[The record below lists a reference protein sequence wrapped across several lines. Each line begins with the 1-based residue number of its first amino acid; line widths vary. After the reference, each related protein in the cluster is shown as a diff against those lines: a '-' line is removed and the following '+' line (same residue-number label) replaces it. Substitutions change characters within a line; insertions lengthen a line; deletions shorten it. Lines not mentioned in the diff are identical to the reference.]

1 MKCKRFAVGK
11 THEMLFS
18 RSITFDD
25 EELGRVAVAAKV
37 SSAFPTAEK
46 QFIEKLRSGDGEAFD
61 LLISRYSNDVYSL
74 LCRLTEDPEEAGDLT
89 QETFLSALKAVRS
102 FRGESELKTW
112 LFRIAINHSRNRFRW
127 WKRRHRNETVS
138 LEDSRTEDGITV
150 GEKLKSAVAD
160 PEVSILSRERENSIC
175 RALSELPEA
184 FREVIVLCDI
194 EGRAYDEIASLLMLN
209 IGTVKSRIARGREL
223 MRRKLSDF

>member
-1 MKCKRFAVGK
+1 
-11 THEMLFS
+11 MLFS

-25 EELGRVAVAAKV
+25 EELGSVAVAAEV
-37 SSAFPTAEK
+37 SSAFPTAER

-74 LCRLTEDPEEAGDLT
+74 LHRLTADPDEAGDLT
-89 QETFLSALKAVRS
+89 QETFLSALKAIKS

-127 WKRRHRNETVS
+127 WKRRHRNDTVS
-138 LEDSRTEDGITV
+138 LEDSRSEDGLTV
-150 GEKLKSAVAD
+150 GEKLESAESD
-160 PEVSILSRERENSIC
+160 PEASILSRERENSIC
-175 RALSELPEA
+175 KALAELPEA
-184 FREVIVLCDI
+184 YREVIVLCDI
-194 EGRAYDEIASLLMLN
+194 EGRAYDEIASLLMMN

>member
-1 MKCKRFAVGK
+1 MKCKRFAFGK
-11 THEMLFS
+11 NHEMLFS

-25 EELGRVAVAAKV
+25 EELGSVAVAAEV
-37 SSAFPTAEK
+37 SSAFPTAER

-74 LCRLTEDPEEAGDLT
+74 LHRLTADPDEAGDLT
-89 QETFLSALKAVRS
+89 QETFLSALKAIKS

-127 WKRRHRNETVS
+127 WKRRHRNDTVS
-138 LEDSRTEDGITV
+138 LEDSRSEDGLTV
-150 GEKLKSAVAD
+150 GEKLESAESD
-160 PEVSILSRERENSIC
+160 PEASILSRERENSIC
-175 RALSELPEA
+175 KALAELPEA
-184 FREVIVLCDI
+184 YREVIVLCDI
-194 EGRAYDEIASLLMLN
+194 EGRAYDEIASLLMMN